1 MIGGG
6 GERETLKL
14 VAKYADACNVFGSP
28 DTFRKKMKVLRE
40 HCNAVGRDCDS
51 ILKAKLGVVMVD
63 NDQAALEKRIAIRC
77 KDLPEQMRREMVIY
91 ERPEHVQEQLE
102 SFRDAGVQT
111 FIMSFEPDRQLE
123 ELKLFGREVAKHL

>member
-40 HCNAVGRDCDS
+40 HCNAVGRDYDS
-51 ILKAKLGVVMVD
+51 ILKTKLGIVMID
-63 NDQAALEKRIAIRC
+63 SDRAGLEQRIAARY
-77 KDLPEQMRREMVIY
+77 KGVPEQMLREMAIY
-91 ERPEHVQEQLE
+91 GSPGEVQKQLE
-102 SFRDAGVQT
+102 SFRDAGVQL
-111 FIMSFEPDRQLE
+111 FIMSFEADRQLE
-123 ELKLFGREVAKHL
+123 ELKLFGGEVAKHF